1 MGILKSTY
9 ISYKQE
15 NKKGVGLYHIKI
27 RGVKSKRTP
36 MIQVESNIQFL
47 IEQCVDVMLHQ
58 MKDIGNGRQ
67 DVCLFL
73 PDTWRTRM

>member
-27 RGVKSKRTP
+27 RGVKMQRTP